1 MKTIH
6 GFHPPGR
13 KTIKN
18 APGVFVEHGAY
29 VQDVRYA
36 ESAGATFGDAARMK
50 IYIYSE
56 VP

>member
-36 ESAGATFGDAARMK
+36 ESAGATFGDAATVK
-50 IYIYSE
+50 IDTCSE
-56 VP
+56 FP